1 MEHLGVFVYEA
12 AVILPLFALWLIGGC
27 SSTPNPNLEQINQ
40 FTGGK
45 TIGDATSFYWYTE
58 SFQKPSSA
66 SDYVTSGDYGS
77 YQTSYRWEEGQVR
90 EIRREGEHLD
100 GKKLV
105 PFRVHIRFSKEG
117 EAVYQQYR
125 LGGKVLPMNEEQLAH
140 YVLQAKA
147 VAEATKEQDKQG
159 LELIQGYWNGKTFET
174 CQGVEYQRVEFN
186 QSLPSFVFNR
196 LASIESYVAFLG
208 KIRNGKVHIDELLLL
223 DDAGHDCV
231 KEPELLD

>member
-1 MEHLGVFVYEA
+1 M
-12 AVILPLFALWLIGGC
+12 
-27 SSTPNPNLEQINQ
+27 
-40 FTGGK
+40 
-45 TIGDATSFYWYTE
+45 
-58 SFQKPSSA
+58 
-66 SDYVTSGDYGS
+66 TSGDYGS

-208 KIRNGKVHIDELLLL
+208 KIVTAKCISTSCCCSMMRVTI
-223 DDAGHDCV
+223 V
-231 KEPELLD
+231 